1 MTTTVAIVAPCAV
14 IAFALWLEDRRRRER
29 DADLIGEV
37 RACRREV
44 QALTALPRADLGPL
58 LDQSRADARLFA
70 EHADTPHF
78 DLPDAWKDTP

>member
-44 QALTALPRADLGPL
+44 
-58 LDQSRADARLFA
+58 A
-70 EHADTPHF
+70 E
-78 DLPDAWKDTP
+78 LPDLVASSRRSAWTHVSPDLSNASWRDTQLSDIPEAWKDTP